1 MQSYQAT
8 LARRLILGLT
18 VDQDIEEEMCRWL
31 QNLGMPA
38 EVINRMIRMFGWDTA
53 GGDKGHGDSRWRHQS

>member
-18 VDQDIEEEMCRWL
+18 VDQDIEEEMCKWL

-38 EVINRMIRMFGWDTA
+38 EVINRMIRMFG
-53 GGDKGHGDSRWRHQS
+53 